1 MGRQAQLCLNWL
13 AVYVVGGIVIYI
25 VQVLYSDLPVFEFW
39 NEQLFHCS
47 GTACVLLFNAARLDG
62 CSFEAVCGGKART
75 FASRLGEACAWGE
88 GGKRGLS

>member
-1 MGRQAQLCLNWL
+1 MCGKASPVVFEL
-13 AVYVVGGIVIYI
+13 ACGVCCRWHCIYI
-25 VQVLYSDLPVFEFW
+25 QVLYSDLPVFEFW

-75 FASRLGEACAWGE
+75 FASRLGAACAWGE

>member
-1 MGRQAQLCLNWL
+1 MGRQAQLCLSWL
-13 AVYVVGGIVIYI
+13 VVYVVGGIVYI

-39 NEQLFHCS
+39 DEQLFHCS

-62 CSFEAVCGGKART
+62 CSFEAVCGDKART
-75 FASRLGEACAWGE
+75 FASRLGAACAWGE